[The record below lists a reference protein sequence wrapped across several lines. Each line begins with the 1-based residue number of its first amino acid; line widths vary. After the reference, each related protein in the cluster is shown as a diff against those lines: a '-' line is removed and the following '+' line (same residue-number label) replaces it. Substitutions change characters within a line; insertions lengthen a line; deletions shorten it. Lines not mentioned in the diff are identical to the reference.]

1 MSDDDIILVSEGVRV
16 FGAYRDQLF
25 NAMRRLGWLQ
35 SASRWFAP
43 HETEPDLAFDQ
54 LLREVRP
61 VEGMRP
67 EDLEDAMEG
76 QAPEMNDVWREAIG
90 PYAALRAVSD
100 LAPGMWLYHPPA
112 PLDLSREVQ
121 IPKPRTGW

>member
-1 MSDDDIILVSEGVRV
+1 MSDDNIILVLEGVRV

-25 NAMRRLGWLQ
+25 AAMQRLGWRQ
-35 SASRWFAP
+35 SAGQWFAP
-43 HETEPDLAFDQ
+43 EDTQPHVAFDQ

-76 QAPEMNDVWREAIG
+76 QDPENERCMARGDWSLRRTACCVRSSAGYMALLPADELRQ
-90 PYAALRAVSD
+90 AA
-100 LAPGMWLYHPPA
+100 
-112 PLDLSREVQ
+112 
-121 IPKPRTGW
+121 

>member
-1 MSDDDIILVSEGVRV
+1 MSDDNIILVLEGLRV

-25 NAMRRLGWLQ
+25 AAMQRLGWRQ
-35 SASRWFAP
+35 SAGQWFAP
-43 HETEPDLAFDQ
+43 EDTQPHVAFDQ

-76 QAPEMNDVWREAIG
+76 QDPEMNDVWREAIG

-100 LAPGMWLYHPPA
+100 LAPGIWLYYPPTSFDK
-112 PLDLSREVQ
+112 PHDVQ
-121 IPKPRTGW
+121 IPKARSGW